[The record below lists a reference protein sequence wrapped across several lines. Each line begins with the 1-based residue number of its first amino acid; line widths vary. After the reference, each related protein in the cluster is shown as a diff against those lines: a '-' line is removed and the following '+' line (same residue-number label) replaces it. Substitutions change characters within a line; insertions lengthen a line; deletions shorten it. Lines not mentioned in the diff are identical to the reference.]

1 MRAIKE
7 ITEWDIAYRM
17 PNHTYLVDGD
27 KAIAYTPWHDGEAVY
42 FDHPLTLVKSYRKF
56 IELKDNPFDVQIKS
70 NLIEVQGSKGQV
82 YHVDP
87 DKGSCTCT
95 GYSFRGKC
103 KHINNA
109 LQS

>member
-27 KAIAYTPWHDGEAVY
+27 KAIAYKPWHDGEAVY

-56 IELKDNPFDVQIKS
+56 IELKDNPFDVEVKS
-70 NLIEVQGSKGQV
+70 NLIEVQGSKGNI
-82 YHVDP
+82 YYVDP
-87 DKGSCTCT
+87 DKGSCTCA

-103 KHINNA
+103 KHTSEV
-109 LQS
+109 LSS